1 LASSAC
7 SQIGFP
13 EGAVLHLRLDRPE
26 RRNALDGATIERLLA
41 ALRAVPAGGEVRTLL
56 LSGAGPAFCA
66 GADLDWM
73 RDGGRAGWDE
83 NLAGALR
90 LADLLAALDACPVP
104 TVARVHGAAYGGGI
118 GLVAAVDVAVAAADT
133 RFAFSEVKL
142 GLLPAVVAPYVV
154 ARIGEGPARALFTTG
169 ERFDAARAQA
179 MGLVHAVVAPEALD
193 GAVAAV
199 LAELATAAPGAVA
212 GARELVRQVRGK
224 TPEAVRELTAATLAR
239 LRAGPEAQEG
249 LTAAL
254 ERRPPSWALPSPKSH
269 VSSPKSQAGLRRG
282 TT

>member
-1 LASSAC
+1 
-7 SQIGFP
+7 
-13 EGAVLHLRLDRPE
+13 
-26 RRNALDGATIERLLA
+26 
-41 ALRAVPAGGEVRTLL
+41 
-56 LSGAGPAFCA
+56 
-66 GADLDWM
+66 M
-73 RDGGRAGWDE
+73 RDGGRAGWEE
-83 NLAGALR
+83 NLAGALL

-199 LAELATAAPGAVA
+199 LAELATAAPGAA
-212 GARELVRQVRGK
+212 TGARELVRQVRGK
-224 TPEAVRELTAATLAR
+224 TPAAVRGLTAATLAR

-254 ERRPPSWALPSPKSH
+254 ERRPPSWGSAPPQPRPPEVPSPKSEAPGPT
-269 VSSPKSQAGLRRG
+269 SGFG
-282 TT
+282 ET